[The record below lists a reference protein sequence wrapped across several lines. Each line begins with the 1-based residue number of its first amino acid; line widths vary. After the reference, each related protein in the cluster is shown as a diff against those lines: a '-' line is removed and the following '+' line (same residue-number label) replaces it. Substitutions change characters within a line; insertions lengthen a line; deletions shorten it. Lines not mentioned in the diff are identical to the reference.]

1 MNLFHLFE
9 DFVHA
14 VKINGDQNI
23 TLCVR
28 ERLEVWLLTQV
39 LSQTALI
46 LAEAHVFD
54 IKFQRRKSDRVN
66 SRHQEQKE
74 EQM

>member
-1 MNLFHLFE
+1 
-9 DFVHA
+9 

-23 TLCVR
+23 TLR
-28 ERLEVWLLTQV
+28 IREVWLLTCV
-39 LSQTALI
+39 LSQTALF

-54 IKFQRRKSDRVN
+54 IQFQRRKSDTVN

-74 EQM
+74 KQM